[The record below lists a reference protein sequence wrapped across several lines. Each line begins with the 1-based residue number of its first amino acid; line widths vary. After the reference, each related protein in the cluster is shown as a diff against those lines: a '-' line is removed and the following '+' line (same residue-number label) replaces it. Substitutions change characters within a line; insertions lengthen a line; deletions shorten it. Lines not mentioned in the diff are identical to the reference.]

1 MDALARLRQ
10 ELTRSRHAWQESS
23 DPVRRMAL
31 LRELFCEV
39 HRLYNEVL
47 VDRAA
52 TALDEVREVHELLE
66 RIPGALERL
75 DSSALKA
82 LLSQTA
88 ELPDFLR
95 GLQLGSGS
103 NLPPF
108 REGAGSSGSDS
119 TPAQAVPEFLDRP
132 DRSWE
137 RLIWR
142 SAAGSTQW
150 RLETKIETVGLR
162 EFAASAQERER
173 KLSQEGVVLAV
184 TCLTSS
190 GDIRDWQWHYLSP
203 KGDQP

>member
-1 MDALARLRQ
+1 
-10 ELTRSRHAWQESS
+10 
-23 DPVRRMAL
+23 MAL
-31 LRELFCEV
+31 LRELFREV

-47 VDRAA
+47 VDRAPL
-52 TALDEVREVHELLE
+52 ALDEVRTIHESLE
-66 RIPGALERL
+66 RIPGALEPL
-75 DSSALKA
+75 DSNALKS
-82 LLSQTA
+82 LLSQTGD
-88 ELPDFLR
+88 LPDLLR
-95 GLQLGSGS
+95 GLPLKT
-103 NLPPF
+103 
-108 REGAGSSGSDS
+108 GSDASS
-119 TPAQAVPEFLDRP
+119 TSREAVPEFLERP

-142 SAAGSTQW
+142 SAAGSTEW

-173 KLSQEGVVLAV
+173 DLSRAGVVLAV